1 MKILLLCCVAYLS
14 VYDYC
19 RQLLWLVRIVFCDEL
34 WDLMCILHVCVCV
47 CVCACVCVYACV
59 CVCGGCVCVFCVCV
73 WWCCCYNPSSLPN
86 LFLYICTFIYAVV
99 NQPADYPSAPP
110 LTDVAGCCSIFFFV
124 NSPLLWPFSSVRI
137 VVQMHLWCIYNYVTF
152 AYLISCS
159 MNFSI
164 LLFHLAWFWVFCCV
178 FC

>member
-1 MKILLLCCVAYLS
+1 MFDQCEDFVVVLCCISICIWLLQTTFVVGEDCFLWWAVRFN
-14 VYDYC
+14 VYSAC
-19 RQLLWLVRIVFCDEL
+19 L
-34 WDLMCILHVCVCV
+34 CVCV
-47 CVCACVCVYACV
+47 CVHVYVCMHVY
-59 CVCGGCVCVFCVCV
+59 VCVFCVCV
-73 WWCCCYNPSSLPN
+73 WCCCCYNPSSLPN